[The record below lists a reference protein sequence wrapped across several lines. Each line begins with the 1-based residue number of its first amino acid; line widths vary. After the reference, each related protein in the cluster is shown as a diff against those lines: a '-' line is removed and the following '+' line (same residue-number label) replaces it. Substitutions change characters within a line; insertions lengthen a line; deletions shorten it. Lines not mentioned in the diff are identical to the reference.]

1 MKIFKSYGFWTAL
14 AGAVVILINALGDL
28 FGFKIESKLVENVIM
43 AVAGVLVA
51 LGVVSMGEKKEQ
63 EGQIVDNEESLSCEE
78 QTQDESVIINDASK
92 ESEGDMEEKAG
103 KMSADN
109 SSTEQDN

>member
-1 MKIFKSYGFWTAL
+1 MKIFKTYGFWTAF

-51 LGVVSMGEKKEQ
+51 LGVVSMSGTKKEDAQ
-63 EGQIVDNEESLSCEE
+63 EAEAEVECEE
-78 QTQDESVIINDASK
+78 DA
-92 ESEGDMEEKAG
+92 KATE
-103 KMSADN
+103 
-109 SSTEQDN
+109 TEQQKTEE